1 PMHNDE
7 SNHVVS
13 LANLCRWLATQ
24 AEQLDVEVFPGF
36 AAASI
41 NYDES
46 GAVTGIT
53 TSDMG
58 LDKNGQ
64 EKANFEPGIELKAK
78 YTLFAEGC
86 RGHLGKELIRHFDLD
101 AGKQPQHY
109 ALGLKE
115 IWELPADAKDFTGNV
130 IHSAGWP
137 LSETNTTG
145 GGF

>member
-1 PMHNDE
+1 
-7 SNHVVS
+7 
-13 LANLCRWLATQ
+13 NLCRWLATQ
-24 AEQLDVEVFPGF
+24 AEQLGVEVFPGF

-53 TSDMG
+53 TNDMG

-86 RGHLGKELIRHFDLD
+86 RGHLGKE
-101 AGKQPQHY
+101 
-109 ALGLKE
+109 
-115 IWELPADAKDFTGNV
+115 
-130 IHSAGWP
+130 
-137 LSETNTTG
+137 
-145 GGF
+145 